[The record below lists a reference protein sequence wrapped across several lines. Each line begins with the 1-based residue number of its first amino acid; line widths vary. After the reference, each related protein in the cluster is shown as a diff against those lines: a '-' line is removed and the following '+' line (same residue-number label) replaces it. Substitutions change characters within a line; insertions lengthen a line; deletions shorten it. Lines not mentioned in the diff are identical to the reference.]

1 MHRLLSQLAHI
12 ELLTPD
18 LDASTEF
25 AVNALGLNVV
35 ATEGDSVYL
44 RCWGDFY
51 RHSLV
56 LTRNEVPGLGH
67 AAWRTD
73 GEEQLEEAVKFIEAT
88 GTQGRWIEGAFGY
101 GRAYHFEG
109 PGGHTTEVFWEV
121 ERAQVPKGEESPY
134 PDRPQRAASHGIGVR
149 MVDHLTVTT
158 PDVQETSRWHRE
170 ALGFRTMAYIAPNGG
185 PWMFAVNTTNE
196 KSHDLGLVHDFDGD
210 RGRMHHLAFWVETN
224 QDITRGAEYLIEH
237 GYEIDYG
244 PGRHGIGEQD
254 YLYFRDPVGLRYEL
268 NASGYRNYVPDWEP
282 AEWGIDDGPNNY
294 YRTEIGM
301 PAVHQV
307 NIPPG
312 TTKRRP
318 SAGNEAP
325 GPVSEAEVESGAVT
339 LTRG

>member
-25 AVNALGLNVV
+25 AVDALGLDVV
-35 ATEGDSVYL
+35 ATKGDSTYL
-44 RCWGDFY
+44 RCWGDYY

-56 LTRNEVPGLGH
+56 LTRSDAPGMGH

-73 GEEQLEEAVKFIEAT
+73 GEEQLKDAVKLIEAT
-88 GTQGRWIEGAFGY
+88 GTKGKWIDGKFGY
-101 GRAYHFEG
+101 GEAYHFEG
-109 PGGHTTEVFWEV
+109 PGGHTTEVFWDI

-134 PDRPQRAASHGIGVR
+134 PDRPQRPSSHGIGVR

-158 PDVQETSRWHRE
+158 PDVESASRWYRE
-170 ALGFRTMAYIAPNGG
+170 ALGFRTMACIVPRPGAP
-185 PWMFAVNTTNE
+185 WVFAVNTTNE
-196 KSHDLGLVHDFDGD
+196 KSHDLGMVRDFDGD

-224 QDITRGAEYLIEH
+224 QDVTRGAEFLVEH

-244 PGRHGIGEQD
+244 PGKHGIGEQD

-268 NASGYRNYVPDWEP
+268 NSGGYRNYVPDWKP
-282 AEWGIDDGPNNY
+282 AIWTADDGPNNY

-312 TTKRRP
+312 TTKRGP
-318 SAGNEAP
+318 SGNSAAP
-325 GPVSEAEVESGAVT
+325 SGPVANDNAVT
-339 LTRG
+339 IVRG